1 MSSPS
6 DEIIRGNSSEVF
18 KRLLS
23 FIKPYKTASVL
34 TLIALVLATAAE
46 LLMPIVMKR
55 TLDDHLLRSE
65 RRLSLQFVKDTA
77 EGRVE
82 GILGKELA
90 DRLLNEG
97 VTIGDSLFVS
107 PRMLYDLDKKDI
119 SAGKDDGWLDKKD
132 WYTLNNPDSTIRS
145 VINLHPDLFI
155 KNQTT
160 ESFAISISDRESLS
174 PGEVKTLRSIDI
186 SGLKQRSLQ
195 YFLLLLVVLIFTF
208 VQVYQASWIGQKI
221 MADIRGKLLGHIMR
235 QSLRYLG
242 RTPVGSLVSRTANDV
257 ETIYEFFTNV
267 TISFLK
273 DGAIMAGVVIVI
285 FALDKHLALV
295 AMAALVPTVLL
306 IVLFQKRV
314 RESFRKVRAGL
325 SAVNA
330 YLSERLGGMSTVQLF
345 AAEKRSR
352 REFKDK
358 NGTLLE
364 AQLHQMKIMAV
375 FRPLIDTI
383 SSLAVAL
390 VIWYST
396 SLHDQGLLTLGIL
409 IAFIELI
416 QKFFHPVRD
425 IAEKFNILQSAMAG
439 GERIFDMLDTIDR
452 IPDEGREAK
461 DCTNED
467 LCGEIRFENVSFSY
481 VPGEPVL
488 NGLDFRIKPGETIAV
503 VGATGAGKTTIAN
516 LLTRL
521 WDPDAGSI
529 LLDGKDV
536 RERPL
541 EELRRTVQPV
551 QQDVFLFAGT
561 VAENIDLGIGLTE
574 EKIIN
579 AAEISRADSFISKM
593 PEAYLTQISEGAG
606 NLSAGQRQ
614 LIAFARIIA
623 HNPRV
628 IILDEATANVDTQ
641 TETLL
646 QEGLERLLDNRTAI
660 VIAHRLSTIRRAD
673 RILVIGHG
681 RVIEEGRHSELIARD
696 GVYSRL
702 YKLQSGNGFLNND
715 S

>member
-1 MSSPS
+1 
-6 DEIIRGNSSEVF
+6 
-18 KRLLS
+18 
-23 FIKPYKTASVL
+23 
-34 TLIALVLATAAE
+34 
-46 LLMPIVMKR
+46 
-55 TLDDHLLRSE
+55 
-65 RRLSLQFVKDTA
+65 
-77 EGRVE
+77 
-82 GILGKELA
+82 
-90 DRLLNEG
+90 
-97 VTIGDSLFVS
+97 
-107 PRMLYDLDKKDI
+107 
-119 SAGKDDGWLDKKD
+119 
-132 WYTLNNPDSTIRS
+132 
-145 VINLHPDLFI
+145 
-155 KNQTT
+155 
-160 ESFAISISDRESLS
+160 
-174 PGEVKTLRSIDI
+174 
-186 SGLKQRSLQ
+186 
-195 YFLLLLVVLIFTF
+195 
-208 VQVYQASWIGQKI
+208 
-221 MADIRGKLLGHIMR
+221 
-235 QSLRYLG
+235 
-242 RTPVGSLVSRTANDV
+242 VGSLVSRTANDV

-646 QEGLERLLDNRTAI
+646 QEGLEKLLDNRTAI